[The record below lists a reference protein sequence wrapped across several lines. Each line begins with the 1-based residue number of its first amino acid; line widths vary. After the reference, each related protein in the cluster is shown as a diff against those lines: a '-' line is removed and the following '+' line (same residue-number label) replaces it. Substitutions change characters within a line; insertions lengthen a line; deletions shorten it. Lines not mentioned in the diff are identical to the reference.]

1 MFKLYYMS
9 MCAPSRAAKIILN
22 EKGIKFHSINE
33 PVWQRRIELNI
44 TEHLYNAFRYSV
56 GIDIFKERMTVIPE
70 AVEGLSTIVQTKL
83 KWLDAQMEDKDYIT
97 GKDMKL
103 VDIILYCALD
113 FGAGV
118 NQTIP
123 TELNN
128 INAWFE
134 KMHNR
139 ESAKSTYH
147 ADSEKTKMRGI

>member
-1 MFKLYYMS
+1 
-9 MCAPSRAAKIILN
+9 
-22 EKGIKFHSINE
+22 
-33 PVWQRRIELNI
+33 
-44 TEHLYNAFRYSV
+44 
-56 GIDIFKERMTVIPE
+56 MTVIPE
-70 AVEGLSTIVQTKL
+70 AVDGISKIVQTKL
-83 KWLDAQMEDKDYIT
+83 KWLDAQMEGKEYIT